1 MNEEISKKENLEFF
15 NKDISL
21 LEESYKNKYYLGP
34 ILKIYLIYIFIYII
48 T

>member
-21 LEESYKNKYYLGP
+21 LEESYKNKYLGP

>member
-1 MNEEISKKENLEFF
+1 MNEEISKNFEFF

-21 LEESYKNKYYLGP
+21 LEESYKNKYYLG
-34 ILKIYLIYIFIYII
+34 IYLIYIFIYII

>member
-21 LEESYKNKYYLGP
+21 LEESYKNKYYLTIP
-34 ILKIYLIYIFIYII
+34 KEQIMTFKR
-48 T
+48 